1 MRLRY
6 NRVGDAEKW
15 RARETRRGGQNAVQ
29 EDATRS
35 TREVKVL
42 LVEDE
47 PLTRQVVATF
57 LEDAGYDVT
66 ATCTGD
72 EALILLNED
81 LFGILLTD
89 ITMPG
94 QIDGIGLA
102 EHAREIHPGLPVV
115 FVSGRPGVEER
126 VRALDQPTAFF
137 AKPCDA
143 RSLVGA
149 VDRLT
154 HPVAVTPPG

>member
-1 MRLRY
+1 
-6 NRVGDAEKW
+6 
-15 RARETRRGGQNAVQ
+15 
-29 EDATRS
+29 
-35 TREVKVL
+35 VKVL

-47 PLTRQVVATF
+47 PLTRQVVAAF

-66 ATCTGD
+66 TTCTGD
-72 EALILLNED
+72 EAMILLNED

-115 FVSGRPGVEER
+115 FVSGGPGGEER
-126 VRALDQPTAFF
+126 IRALDQPTAFF

-143 RSLVGA
+143 SSLVGA
-149 VDRLT
+149 VNRMTCL
-154 HPVAVTPPG
+154 TPPG

>member
-1 MRLRY
+1 M
-6 NRVGDAEKW
+6 
-15 RARETRRGGQNAVQ
+15 RGGLAAEGNTLVQ
-29 EDATRS
+29 EDATTPGRDI
-35 TREVKVL
+35 KVL

-47 PLTRQVVATF
+47 PMTREIVAAF
-57 LEDAGYDVT
+57 LEEAGYDVT

-72 EALILLNED
+72 EAVILLNED

-102 EHAREIHPGLPVV
+102 EHARQIHPGLPVV
-115 FVSGRPGVEER
+115 FVSGRPGMEAR
-126 VRALDQPTAFF
+126 VRALDPPTAFF
-137 AKPCDA
+137 AKPCSA

-149 VDRLT
+149 VDKLLS
-154 HPVAVTPPG
+154 

>member
-1 MRLRY
+1 MQ
-6 NRVGDAEKW
+6 D
-15 RARETRRGGQNAVQ
+15 
-29 EDATRS
+29 DATRVV
-35 TREVKVL
+35 RDIKVL

-47 PLTRQVVATF
+47 PLSREVVAAF

-66 ATCTGD
+66 TTCTAD

-115 FVSGRPGVEER
+115 FVSGRPDGEDR
-126 VRALDQPTAFF
+126 VRALGQPTEFF
-137 AKPCDA
+137 IKPCDA
-143 RSLVGA
+143 QSLVGA
-149 VDRLT
+149 VSRLT
-154 HPVAVTPPG
+154 R